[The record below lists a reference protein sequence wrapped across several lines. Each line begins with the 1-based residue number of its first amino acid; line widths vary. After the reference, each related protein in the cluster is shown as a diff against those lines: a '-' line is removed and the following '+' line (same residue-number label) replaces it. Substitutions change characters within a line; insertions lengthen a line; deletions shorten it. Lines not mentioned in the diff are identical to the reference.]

1 MISLMVKVYYKGID
15 KIFQLQQNVLL
26 RTIVR
31 TTQIHVQLENASVE
45 GMTNA
50 HLEKYVQ
57 LGNA

>member
-1 MISLMVKVYYKGID
+1 MVEIYYEGIN
-15 KIFQLQQNVLL
+15 KIFQLQQNALP
-26 RTIVR
+26 RTIVM